1 MDTAF
6 IKELSLEMEPKKYS
20 QIDIHVP
27 ARAGSLLEKAL
38 AIINNDVEIKTLWR
52 ISNINAIDRL
62 EMTDHGPVHYQIVAN
77 IANRLARILV
87 KHNVTMSIV
96 ENYDLSNDHAE
107 LVILLASIFHDLGMS
122 ISREGHEGFSLI
134 LANDLLH
141 RILDFLPVEERTIVT
156 SETLHAIIAHR
167 SGGRPYTIE
176 AGIVRV
182 ADALDMSE
190 GRSRIP
196 YQAGK
201 IDIHSVSA
209 AAIDRVEIAEGDSRP
224 AQINIWMKDMAGI
237 FQVDELLKQKL
248 IGSGIEKYV
257 VVSAYLGEGQNAK
270 LVKEFEV

>member
-1 MDTAF
+1 
-6 IKELSLEMEPKKYS
+6 METKKYS

-27 ARAGSLLEKAL
+27 NRNNSLLEKAL
-38 AIINNDVEIKTLWR
+38 VVINEDIEIKTLWR
-52 ISNINAIDRL
+52 ILNVNAIDRL
-62 EMTDHGPVHYQIVAN
+62 EMTDHGPVHFQIVAN
-77 IANRLARILV
+77 IALRLARILV
-87 KHNVTMSIV
+87 KHNVTMNIV
-96 ENYDLSNDHAE
+96 KNFELSNDHAE
-107 LVILLASIFHDLGMS
+107 LVILLASLFHDLGMS
-122 ISREGHEGFSLI
+122 ISREGHEGFSLF
-134 LANDLLH
+134 LANSLLH
-141 RILDFLPVEERTIVT
+141 RTLDFLPIDERTIVT

-209 AAIDRVEIAEGDSRP
+209 AAIDRVEISEGTDKP
-224 AQINIWMKDMAGI
+224 VQINIMMNNMAGI

-248 IGSGIEKYV
+248 VGSGIEKYV
-257 VVSAYLGEGQNAK
+257 IVSAYIEGDPEKK
-270 LVKEFEV
+270 LVKEFEND